1 MANTKAESLSRE
13 LLEHVR
19 ALPGGQTIDKCI
31 QCGTCSGSCPSSSA
45 MDYGPREVIAA
56 LRAGMLDRV
65 LKSNTV
71 WLCASC
77 YSCSVRC
84 PAKIPF
90 TDVMYE
96 LKRLGVKH
104 KLCPSRTT
112 NAVMSRAFMDVVN
125 HHGRNAE
132 TKLLR
137 KYYLHINP
145 FKVLGQLTLTWR
157 LFARGRL
164 SFIPH
169 TIRGIDAF
177 RQIVAAVEDRDDS

>member
-1 MANTKAESLSRE
+1 VATSKAESLSLE
-13 LLEHVR
+13 LLESVR
-19 ALPGGQTIDKCI
+19 ALPGGDSIDRCI
-31 QCGTCSGSCPSSSA
+31 QCGTCSGSCPSSGA

-56 LRAGMLDRV
+56 LRAGMVDRV
-65 LKSNTV
+65 LRSNTV

-77 YSCSVRC
+77 YSCTVRC

-96 LKRLGVKH
+96 LKRLGIKRN
-104 KLCPSRTT
+104 LCPSRTS

-137 KYYLHINP
+137 KYYLRLNP
-145 FKVLGQLTLTWR
+145 FLALGQLKLVWR
-157 LFARGRL
+157 LFSRGRL
-164 SFIPH
+164 SFVPK
-169 TIRGIDAF
+169 TIEGIDGF
-177 RQIVAAVEDRDDS
+177 RKMVAVAEDKNA